1 VPIVLG
7 LRTDGMTAGMGIRH
21 PAIVGLILLLALQ
34 QGCGTVVN
42 LVLGVETG
50 EKKASPHF
58 SMGAF
63 SMETRIYGGL
73 QNDVHGIGE
82 AVSGE
87 EGFWWSAL
95 TFLFFTFIDFPLSL
109 AADTLTLPYTIPH
122 VLTRENKEPLSPANP
137 APPK

>member
-1 VPIVLG
+1 MSAGTGIWHLAI
-7 LRTDGMTAGMGIRH
+7 AGM
-21 PAIVGLILLLALQ
+21 ILLLALQ

-63 SMETRIYGGL
+63 SMETRIYGGI
-73 QNDVHGIGE
+73 QNDAHGIGE

-87 EGFWWSAL
+87 EGIWWSAL
-95 TFLFFTFIDFPLSL
+95 TFLFFTFIDLPLSL
-109 AADTLTLPYTIPH
+109 AADTLTLPYTIPC
-122 VLTRENKEPLSPANP
+122 VLTRERKESPSPTHP